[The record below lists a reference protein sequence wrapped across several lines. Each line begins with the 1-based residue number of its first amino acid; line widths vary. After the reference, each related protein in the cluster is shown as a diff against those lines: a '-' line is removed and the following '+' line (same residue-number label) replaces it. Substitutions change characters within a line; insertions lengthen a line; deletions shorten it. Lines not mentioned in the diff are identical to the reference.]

1 MGKLCNDLL
10 DKNMQIWS
18 QNFSKS
24 SKRGLRTFTKVMG
37 HNKSTSK
44 MYYKQSFSWIFTS
57 LRLKLKFLKN
67 VIYNQ
72 IKKEL
77 QSVIKLSYSLSN
89 KY

>member
-10 DKNMQIWS
+10 DKNMQISS

-44 MYYKQSFSWIFTS
+44 MYYKQSFS
-57 LRLKLKFLKN
+57 
-67 VIYNQ
+67 
-72 IKKEL
+72 
-77 QSVIKLSYSLSN
+77 
-89 KY
+89 

>member
-44 MYYKQSFSWIFTS
+44 MYYTQSFSWIFTS
-57 LRLKLKFLKN
+57 LRLKLKIIFKKCYIQSNQKGVTICYKTKLFL
-67 VIYNQ
+67 I
-72 IKKEL
+72 
-77 QSVIKLSYSLSN
+77 
-89 KY
+89 